1 MSAGDVEGRLGP
13 GAFRL
18 RWGFP
23 HWSQKT
29 GTGSGRSSLDNASG
43 RGLGVTATPTKQ
55 PNYSKTSPASNP
67 QDAGTPKTADYDDSQ
82 DQEQNPPAAVLDYAS
97 SSSLTLAVLNH
108 ILETFTSPSLL
119 DTLPLS
125 AAGNPSAWHA
135 WRSYRGLS
143 QSETRGRSPA
153 SSPSQNASDRDRSR
167 ESPRHPGDWNWDG
180 VFESRVRNC
189 IQDSI
194 SESTL
199 FGASQSTAG
208 SGFGN
213 IAPARIGAMTAG
225 SGAGGGQIRFE
236 KLDREKLEE
245 VRREVREGMVSV

>member
-18 RWGFP
+18 GWGFP
-23 HWSQKT
+23 HWLQKT
-29 GTGSGRSSLDNASG
+29 GTGIGRSSLDNASA

-55 PNYSKTSPASNP
+55 PNYLASLSASNA
-67 QDAGTPKTADYDDSQ
+67 QDTGTPKSADYGEN
-82 DQEQNPPAAVLDYAS
+82 QEQDPDPTPALDLSDSRTMTLTVLS
-97 SSSLTLAVLNH
+97 HV
-108 ILETFTSPSLL
+108 LETFTTPSLL

-143 QSETRGRSPA
+143 QSDTRGRSPA

-189 IQDSI
+189 IHESI

-199 FGASQSTAG
+199 FGAAQSTAG
-208 SGFGN
+208 GGFGN